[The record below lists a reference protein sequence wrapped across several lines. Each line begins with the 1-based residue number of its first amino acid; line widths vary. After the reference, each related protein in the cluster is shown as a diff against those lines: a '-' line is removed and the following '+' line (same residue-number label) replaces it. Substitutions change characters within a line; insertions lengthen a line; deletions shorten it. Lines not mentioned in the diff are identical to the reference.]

1 MRWLIPGLL
10 LLGSGCASASA
21 SVRVEA
27 PAVLAE
33 GEGVVRVRCLIQQD
47 GRLTNCRV
55 LSERPVD
62 QGFGEAALRAAGQAR
77 IAPDVLR
84 APNAE
89 IEYSIRFRL
98 DEPAALDLQAPRA

>member
-10 LLGSGCASASA
+10 LLGAGCASANDSA
-21 SVRVEA
+21 QV
-27 PAVLAE
+27 PFVLAE
-33 GEGVVRVRCLIQQD
+33 GEGVVRVRCLIQED

-84 APNAE
+84 APGAE
-89 IEYSIRFRL
+89 IEYNVRFRL
-98 DEPAALDLQAPRA
+98 DEPAALDLQPPRA